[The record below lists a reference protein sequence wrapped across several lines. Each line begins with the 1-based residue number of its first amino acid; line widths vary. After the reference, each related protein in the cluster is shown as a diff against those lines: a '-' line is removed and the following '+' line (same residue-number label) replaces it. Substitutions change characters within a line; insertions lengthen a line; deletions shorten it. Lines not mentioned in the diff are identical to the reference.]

1 MTYTA
6 KSDPK
11 SVADLISAAKKE
23 KISPM
28 ELCERIID
36 GDQLPLGVK
45 PAIKKNLAS
54 FVGVVRKL
62 RRAAKKVSFHLGEWN
77 LFTGD

>member
-1 MTYTA
+1 MSPPA
-6 KSDPK
+6 KDSDLSDLK
-11 SVADLISAAKKE
+11 SVADLVSAAKKE

-54 FVGVVRKL
+54 FVGVVRKI
-62 RRAAKKVSFHLGEWN
+62 RRAAQKVSSYPVLETN
-77 LFTGD
+77 